1 MIQFNILRSK
11 KFMFPCKNRFQNY
24 IKIVGQSYFD
34 FHNARNFQQ
43 KRGFIIKIDKLQDKH
58 EVKLEII

>member
-1 MIQFNILRSK
+1 
-11 KFMFPCKNRFQNY
+11 MFQCKNQFQNY

-34 FHNARNFQQ
+34 FH
-43 KRGFIIKIDKLQDKH
+43 KKEGICHKLQDKH

>member
-1 MIQFNILRSK
+1 
-11 KFMFPCKNRFQNY
+11 MFPCKNRFQNY